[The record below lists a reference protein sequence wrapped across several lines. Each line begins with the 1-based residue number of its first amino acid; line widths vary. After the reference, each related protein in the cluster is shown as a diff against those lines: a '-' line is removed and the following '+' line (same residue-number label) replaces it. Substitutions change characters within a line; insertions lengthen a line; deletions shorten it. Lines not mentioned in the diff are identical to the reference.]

1 MPFDISSIVLRV
13 VETLGEPGAGLLIAI
28 ENLFPP
34 IPSEL
39 ILPLV
44 GYGASQGQLNLFLA
58 IFWTTVGSVVGALAL
73 YYVGALL
80 GRERTRN
87 IVVRLPLVK
96 VSDFDKTEAW
106 FLKYETKT
114 VFYGRMLPI
123 FRSLISIPAGIE
135 RMKMSTFIV
144 LTAAGS
150 LIWNTALI
158 GAGYLFGENLA
169 LIEAYVGYLQKLVIL
184 VTLAGIAYFVVRRL
198 KKRRTRKNKV

>member
-1 MPFDISSIVLRV
+1 MNFDLTEIITRIM
-13 VETLGEPGAGLLIAI
+13 EILGEPGAGLLIAI

-34 IPSEL
+34 IPSEI

-44 GYGASQGQLNLFLA
+44 GFTASQGEFNLFLA
-58 IFWTTVGSVVGALAL
+58 IFWTTLGSVVGALAL

-80 GRERTRN
+80 GRDRTRN
-87 IVVRLPLVK
+87 LAIRLPLVK

-106 FLKYETKT
+106 FLKYQTKA
-114 VFYGRMLPI
+114 VFYGRMLPV

-135 RMKMSTFIV
+135 RMKLSTFII

-158 GAGYLFGENLA
+158 MAGYTFGENLH
-169 LIEAYVGYLQKLVIL
+169 LIEQYVGYLQNLVIL
-184 VTLAGIAYFVVRRL
+184 ATLVGIVYFVVDRLRARRL
-198 KKRRTRKNKV
+198 RG